1 MNHWYYI
8 LTWSTSKSMPRHKP
22 RSPTQQP
29 SRWTPIWNRKWTT
42 LRHWSAASLSSGS
55 RAWVIIAASTYK
67 RPKALNLNWEKAW
80 QTLNLKNDIL
90 FSNFN
95 ILGAELRA
103 LLNMK
108 AWAQLRLK
116 KSSQIL
122 SLRQPALGYGKE
134 GRGALR
140 CKEVLSQITNGW

>member
-1 MNHWYYI
+1 MVLHFNLVDVEVDAETQAEI
-8 LTWSTSKSMPRHKP
+8 SDAAAESLNADLKP
-22 RSPTQQP
+22 EMD
-29 SRWTPIWNRKWTT
+29 NFET
-42 LRHWSAASLSSGS
+42 LKCSLSSGS
-55 RAWVIIAASTYK
+55 RAWDIIEASTYK

-140 CKEVLSQITNGW
+140 CKEVLYQITNGW